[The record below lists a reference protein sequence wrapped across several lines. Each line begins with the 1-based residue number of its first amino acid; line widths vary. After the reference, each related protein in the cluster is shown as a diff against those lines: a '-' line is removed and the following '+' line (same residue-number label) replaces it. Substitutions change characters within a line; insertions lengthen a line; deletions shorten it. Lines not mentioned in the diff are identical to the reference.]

1 MSLNKLKIKNTFK
14 SEDTEELLDK
24 VFYRPFGYYMALASR
39 KMGITPNSITIFS
52 IFVGVLAGHLF
63 YYQNLQ
69 INIIGIVLLIWAE
82 GLDSA
87 DGQLARMTNHKS
99 RFGRILDGLGGNLWY
114 ISIYIHLCLR
124 LINAGLSPA
133 IFFIAVIAGISHSF
147 QCAVADHYR
156 NFYSYFVHG
165 KDKSEIDD
173 SSNLAVEYPNLSW
186 RKNFW
191 KKFLMR
197 MYINYT
203 VEQEF
208 VSRNTMILLRFFERN
223 FESQIPDK
231 ISTLF
236 RDKNKKLIKYYNI
249 LTSNTRMIVLFIAIL
264 LNNIYIFA
272 FFQVICLNLLLIY
285 VVARHEVNSKFILNE
300 AISDMPEAII
310 C

>member
-1 MSLNKLKIKNTFK
+1 MLLTKSNIKNTFK
-14 SEDTEELLDK
+14 SEDTEEFLDV
-24 VFYRPFGYYMALASR
+24 VFYRPFGYLMALISK
-39 KMGITPNSITIFS
+39 KMGFTPNGLTILS

-63 YYQNLQ
+63 YYQDLR
-69 INIIGIVLLIWAE
+69 INVIGIFLLIWAE

-99 RFGRILDGLGGNLWY
+99 RYGRILDGLGGNLWY

-124 LINAGLSPA
+124 LINTGLSPA
-133 IFFIAVIAGISHSF
+133 IFVFAVIAGISHSF

-165 KDKSEIDD
+165 KEKSEIDD
-173 SSNLAVEYPNLSW
+173 SANLSVEYSKLSW
-186 RKNFW
+186 SKNFR

-203 VEQEF
+203 IEQEF
-208 VSRNTMILLRFFERN
+208 VSKNTIKLLRYVELN
-223 FESQIPDK
+223 FKSKIPNI
-231 ISTLF
+231 ISALF
-236 RDKNKKLIKYYNI
+236 REKNKRLIKYYNI

-272 FFQVICLNLLLIY
+272 FFQIIGLNLLLIY
-285 VVARHEVNSKFILNE
+285 VIAKHEANSKFILSE
-300 AISDMPEAII
+300 AISIKSEES
-310 C
+310 